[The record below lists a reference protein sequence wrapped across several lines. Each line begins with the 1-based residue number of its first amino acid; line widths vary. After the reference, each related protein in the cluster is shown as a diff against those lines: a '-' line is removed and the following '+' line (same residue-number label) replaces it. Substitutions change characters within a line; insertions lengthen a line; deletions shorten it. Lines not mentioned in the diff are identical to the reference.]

1 MEQLNQIERFI
12 NWLEQNVIIIIG
24 VIAGII
30 YLMEFLEPIHFI
42 IIIVLGITTYLVV
55 VIQNR
60 KKELEKQ
67 DVIIK

>member
-55 VIQNR
+55 VIQNW

-67 DVIIK
+67 DVIIR

>member
-12 NWLEQNVIIIIG
+12 NWMEQNVIIIIG

-42 IIIVLGITTYLVV
+42 IIIVLGITTYLFV
-55 VIQNR
+55 VIQKR

-67 DVIIK
+67 DVIIR